1 MSRSA
6 LGVAIVLLVASCQ
19 KTSTSNPNS
28 HPDAGD
34 VALNFSVDVTNPG
47 RLIPADF
54 TGLSYEASSIP
65 NPAYFN
71 DSNTTFVNLIKELG
85 QGVFRIGGNT
95 VDRSPWV
102 AVASSGVDLSKVI
115 TDQDIDRLFKFTGAT
130 GWKVM
135 YGLNLGTGTPRYAAL
150 EAAYVYGRYHDQLLS
165 FEIGNEPDYYGANG
179 LRPSGYSN
187 GDFEKDFTLFYDS
200 IRGRTPAAIFSGPT
214 TATHTMTWLE
224 PFVRDEQGLI
234 QMATQHYYKMGP
246 ASSPTVTIEKLLNGN
261 AGIISQAETMKAV
274 ADAYHLPYR
283 IAECNSVFGGGK
295 DGVSNTLA
303 SALWGLDLM
312 FVLAEH
318 GAAGVNFHH
327 GGKESDWYNPIQ
339 FNQGQFTPK
348 PLYYGMLLFSKTTAG
363 NLLSV
368 TADTVRQAD
377 AFNLVAHAVKRQDG
391 AVLVTLINKELSREA
406 FVTLTLH
413 HPGWH
418 SASLLRLTGA
428 SPADGSVMLGGAVVD
443 AQGHWSPRQVENA
456 MLTKNGCTIK
466 MPPYSAALLVLQ

>member
-1 MSRSA
+1 MSRCA
-6 LGVAIVLLVASCQ
+6 LGVAIVLLIASCQ

-28 HPDAGD
+28 HTDAGD
-34 VALNFSVDVTNPG
+34 VVVDYSIDVTKPG

-54 TGLSYEASSIP
+54 TGLSYEAGAIP

-71 DSNTTFVNLIKELG
+71 DSNTTFVNLIRGLG
-85 QGVFRIGGNT
+85 PGVFRIGGNT

-102 AVASSGVDLSKVI
+102 AVAAPGVNLSKVV

-150 EAAYVYGRYHDQLLS
+150 EAAYVYSHYRDQLLS
-165 FEIGNEPDYYGANG
+165 FEIGNEPDYYGTNG
-179 LRPSGYSN
+179 LRPSAYSN
-187 GDFEKDFTLFYDS
+187 ADFEKDFTVYYDS
-200 IRGRTPAAIFSGPT
+200 IRGRTPEAVFSGPT

-224 PFVRDEQGLI
+224 PFVRDEQSRI
-234 QMATQHYYKMGP
+234 QLVTQHYYKMGP
-246 ASSPTVTIEKLLNGN
+246 ASSPAVTIEKLLNGN
-261 AGIISQAETMKAV
+261 SGIISQAETMKAI

-295 DGVSNTLA
+295 EGVSNTLA

-312 FVLAEH
+312 FVLAEQ
-318 GAAGVNFHH
+318 GAAGINFHH
-327 GGKESDWYNPIQ
+327 GGNDSDWYNPIQ
-339 FNQGQFTPK
+339 FDRGQFTPK
-348 PLYYGMLLFSKTTAG
+348 PLYYGMLLFSKAADG

-368 TADTVRQAD
+368 SADTFRWSGPL
-377 AFNLVAHAVKRQDG
+377 NLAVHAVKRQDG
-391 AVLVTLINKELSREA
+391 AVLVTLINKDLSRQA

-418 SASLLRLTGA
+418 SAGVLRLTGA
-428 SPADGSVMLGGAVVD
+428 SPADSSVVLGGGIVD
-443 AQGHWSPRQVENA
+443 AEGHWSPRQAENA
-456 MLTKNGCTIK
+456 TLTKNGCTVK